1 MKIKT
6 KQTVEVETEI
16 TLPAFYKSQTMLFKI
31 FSEEQCIAV
40 CNDEIAIKHSGLPFI
55 LEVNECTETE
65 FLTAYNKTLSTLNK
79 LI

>member
-16 TLPAFYKSQTMLFKI
+16 TLPAFYKSAVFHFKI
-31 FSEEQCIAV
+31 YSEENCIAV
-40 CNDEIAIKHSGLPFI
+40 SDDGIEIKRAGLPFI
-55 LEVNECTETE
+55 LDIIESTETE
-65 FLTAYNKTLSTLNK
+65 FLTAYDKTLSTFNK